1 MTRLPPSCK
10 TGVFLVAA
18 LATALSAQAYAA
30 PASEQKPATT
40 VSVSLPSE
48 PLLVQINQVA
58 LERRGPKQA
67 IVEYTGEATKGSYTV
82 LVDGKPVRNGD
93 LRPLQP
99 FTEWDSGKRYFSVD
113 FSDAEQ
119 GGRYQVDV
127 RIGGQHALSA
137 PVAVRDNAVFA
148 TTGAQLL
155 GYFQRSRHTD
165 DADRDLPIFQTSRRV
180 NVWGGWQD
188 AGGDKGKYLSH
199 LGYANHFNPQQ
210 ASMAVWVLAYGADT
224 RKALFAA
231 HGLQK
236 QVEDEAFWGADYLH
250 RILDAEGYFYTTVF
264 DQWGTPGAK
273 RMVTGY
279 EGAAGT
285 YTTLYRSAFRA
296 GGGMAIAALARAS
309 MLAKQA
315 GRHGEFDGATYLADA
330 ERAYAHLR
338 RFNPQYCADGKEN
351 IIDDYTALMALVEL
365 HNATSQP
372 RYLDDARERAARL
385 MARQQ
390 ADGGFISDGGSRPY
404 YHAAEAGLPVISLS
418 AYADIEPEQARR
430 QRALDAI
437 ASALKHELAITQ
449 AVSNPY
455 GYARQR
461 FQLTQ
466 DGKAAGDV
474 LEGFFI
480 PHRNETGYWWQGESA
495 RLASLSAAMVIG
507 GRKLAADGK
516 AGYGLSGEQAGYAQ
530 AQLDWTLGR
539 NPYGMS
545 MLYGFGQKN
554 PPTVLESAGEM
565 FVGGISNGI
574 TGAVGSD
581 TGAGITFAPGP
592 DSEQW
597 RWVEQ
602 WIPHTT
608 WMLFAV
614 MAMSE
619 DSRPKSPVS
628 AMDSP
633 ASDAKRNAH

>member
-1 MTRLPPSCK
+1 MTPLTHSRK
-10 TGVFLVAA
+10 TGIQVLAA
-18 LATALSAQAYAA
+18 LAVALSAVAHAQ
-30 PASEQKPATT
+30 PALAQTPEPTTT
-40 VSVSLPSE
+40 VSVSLPTA
-48 PLLVQINQVA
+48 PLLVQLNQVA

-67 IVEYTGEATKGSYTV
+67 IVEYAGDATGGSYTV
-82 LVDGKPVRNGD
+82 LRDGEPVMSGE
-93 LRPLQP
+93 LRPLLP
-99 FTEWDSGKRYFSVD
+99 FTEWSPGKRYFGVD
-113 FSDAEQ
+113 FSSVEQ
-119 GGRYQVDV
+119 AGRYQVDV
-127 RIGGQHALSA
+127 RIGQAHATSA
-137 PVAVRDNAVFA
+137 PVPVRDNAVFA

-165 DADRDLPIFQTSRRV
+165 DADRDLPIFKTSRRV
-180 NVWGGWQD
+180 NAWGGWQD

-199 LGYANHFNPQQ
+199 LGYANFFNPQQ
-210 ASMAVWVLAYGADT
+210 ASMAVWVLAYGAHA

-231 HGLQK
+231 HGLQA
-236 QVEDEAFWGADYLH
+236 QVEEEAFWGADYLH
-250 RILDAEGYFYTTVF
+250 RILDAEGYFYTTIF
-264 DQWGTPGAK
+264 DQWGTPGAE

-285 YTTLYRSAFRA
+285 YNTAYRSAFRA

-309 MLAKQA
+309 MLARQT

-330 ERAYAHLR
+330 QRAYEHLR
-338 RFNPQYCADGKEN
+338 QFNPQYCADGKEN

-365 HNATSQP
+365 HNATSQS
-372 RYLDDARERAARL
+372 RYLDDARLRAASL

-390 ADGGFISDGGSRPY
+390 ADGGFISDGGSRPFF
-404 YHAAEAGLPVISLS
+404 HAAEAGLPVISLS
-418 AYADIEPEQARR
+418 AYVDIEPEPARR
-430 QRALDAI
+430 QRALAAI
-437 ASALKHELAITQ
+437 DSALAHELAITG
-449 AVSNPY
+449 AVANPY

-461 FQLTQ
+461 FQLTTN
-466 DGKAAGDV
+466 GKAAGEV
-474 LEGFFI
+474 REGFFI

-507 GRKLAADGK
+507 GRKLAEHGT
-516 AGYGLSGEQAGYAQ
+516 AGYGLRGNRAGYAQ
-530 AQLDWTLGR
+530 NQLDWTLGR
-539 NPYGMS
+539 NPYGIS
-545 MLYGFGQKN
+545 MLYGFGEKN

-619 DSRPKSPVS
+619 DE
-628 AMDSP
+628 D
-633 ASDAKRNAH
+633 

>member
-1 MTRLPPSCK
+1 MPRSPHSRKTRLPVLP
-10 TGVFLVAA
+10 A
-18 LATALSAQAYAA
+18 LAMALSVLAYPPPLPAQT
-30 PASEQKPATT
+30 PEPTTT
-40 VSVSLPSE
+40 VSVSLPTA

-67 IVEYTGEATKGSYTV
+67 VIEYAGDATGGSYTV
-82 LVDGKPVRNGD
+82 LRDGKPVQSGE
-93 LRPLQP
+93 LRPLP
-99 FTEWDSGKRYFSVD
+99 AFAEWSPGKRYFGVD
-113 FSDAEQ
+113 FSASEQ
-119 GGRYQVDV
+119 AGQYQVDV
-127 RIGGQHALSA
+127 RIGTAHATSA
-137 PVAVRDNAVFA
+137 PVPVRDNAVFA

-155 GYFQRSRHTD
+155 GYFRRSRHTD
-165 DADRDLPIFQTSRRV
+165 EADRNLPVFKTSRRV
-180 NVWGGWQD
+180 DAWGGWQD

-199 LGYANHFNPQQ
+199 LGYANFFNPQQ
-210 ASMAVWVLAYGADT
+210 ASMAAWVLAYGAHA
-224 RKALFAA
+224 RKALFSA
-231 HGLQK
+231 HGLQA

-264 DQWGTPGAK
+264 DQWGTPGAE

-285 YTTLYRSAFRA
+285 YNTAYRSAFRA

-309 MLAKQA
+309 MLATA
-315 GRHGEFDGATYLADA
+315 TGRHGEFEGATYLADA
-330 ERAYAHLR
+330 QRAYDHLR
-338 RFNPQYCADGKEN
+338 KFNPQYCADGKEN

-365 HNATSQP
+365 HNATGQS
-372 RYLDDARERAARL
+372 RYLEDARQRAASL

-404 YHAAEAGLPVISLS
+404 FHAAEAGLPVISLS
-418 AYADIEPEQARR
+418 AYVDIEPEQPRR

-437 ASALKHELAITQ
+437 GSALAHELAITG
-449 AVSNPY
+449 AVANPY

-461 FQLTQ
+461 FQLTNN
-466 DGKAAGDV
+466 GKAEGAV

-495 RLASLSAAMVIG
+495 RLASLSTAMVIG
-507 GRKLAADGK
+507 GRKLAEHGA
-516 AGYGLSGEQAGYAQ
+516 AGYGLPRERAVYAQ
-530 AQLDWTLGR
+530 DQIDWTLGR
-539 NPYGMS
+539 NPYGIS
-545 MLYGFGQKN
+545 MLYGFGGKN

-608 WMLFAV
+608 WMLLAV

-619 DSRPKSPVS
+619 EEQ
-628 AMDSP
+628 
-633 ASDAKRNAH
+633 

>member
-1 MTRLPPSCK
+1 MTRSPLARK
-10 TGVFLVAA
+10 TAVQAIAA
-18 LATALSAQAYAA
+18 LAIASSLCLPAGAAETAKDAA
-30 PASEQKPATT
+30 KTT
-40 VSVSLPSE
+40 VSVRLPGA
-48 PLLVQINQVA
+48 PLLVQLNQVA
-58 LERRGPKQA
+58 LERRGPKRA
-67 IVEYTGEATKGSYTV
+67 IVEYTGQAQQGRYTV
-82 LVDGKPVRNGD
+82 LRDGKPIKQGE
-93 LRPLQP
+93 LQALP
-99 FTEWDSGKRYFSVD
+99 AFAEWSPGKRYFSVD

-119 GGRYQVDV
+119 AGNYQVKV
-127 RIGGQHALSA
+127 SIGKRQAQSA
-137 PVAVRDNAVFA
+137 AVPVRDGAIFA
-148 TTGAQLL
+148 TAGAQML
-155 GYFQRSRHTD
+155 GYFKRSRHTD
-165 DADRDLPIFQTSRRV
+165 PADRDLPIFQTSRRV
-180 NVWGGWQD
+180 DAWGGWQD

-210 ASMAVWVLAYGADT
+210 ASMAAWVLAYGAHT

-231 HGLQK
+231 HGLQA

-250 RILDAEGYFYTTVF
+250 RILDQDGYFYTTVF
-264 DQWGTPGAK
+264 DQWGTPGAV

-285 YTTLYRSAFRA
+285 YTALYRSAFRA

-309 MLAKQA
+309 MLARDS
-315 GRHGEFDGATYLADA
+315 GRHGEFDGAQYLADA

-365 HNATSQP
+365 QRATGHA

-385 MARQQ
+385 IARQQ
-390 ADGGFISDGGSRPY
+390 ADGGFVSDGGHRPY
-404 YHAAEAGLPVISLS
+404 YHAAEAGLPVVSLS
-418 AYADIEPEQARR
+418 AYAQIEPEPARR

-437 ASALKHELAITQ
+437 GAALAHELAITG
-449 AVSNPY
+449 AVANPY

-461 FQLTQ
+461 FQLAQ
-466 DGKAAGDV
+466 DGKAAGEV

-507 GRKLAADGK
+507 SRALASRGS
-516 AGYGLSGEQAGYAQ
+516 AGYGLPAERAAYAQ
-530 AQLDWTLGR
+530 DQLDWTLGR
-539 NPYGMS
+539 NPYGIS
-545 MLYGFGQKN
+545 MLYGFGRSN

-574 TGAVGSD
+574 TGAPGSD
-581 TGAGITFAPGP
+581 TGAGISFAPGP

-608 WMLFAV
+608 WMLFA
-614 MAMSE
+614 AMTIA
-619 DSRPKSPVS
+619 D
-628 AMDSP
+628 D
-633 ASDAKRNAH
+633 DAR

>member
-1 MTRLPPSCK
+1 MTRSQPARK
-10 TGVFLVAA
+10 TGLYAFAA
-18 LATALSAQAYAA
+18 LAIALSSLPHAA
-30 PASEQKPATT
+30 CAAAAESKTT
-40 VSVSLPSE
+40 VSVRLPTD
-48 PLLVQINQVA
+48 PLLVQLNQVA
-58 LERRGPKQA
+58 LERRGPKRA
-67 IVEYTGEATKGSYTV
+67 VVEYRGEAEAGRYTV
-82 LVDGKPVRNGD
+82 LRDGKPIKQGE
-93 LRPLQP
+93 LRPLPP
-99 FTEWDSGKRYFSVD
+99 FAEWGAGKRYFSVD

-119 GGRYQVDV
+119 AGRYQVEV
-127 RIGGQHALSA
+127 RIGRQRAVSALV
-137 PVAVRDNAVFA
+137 PVRDDAIFA
-148 TTGAQLL
+148 ATGAQLL
-155 GYFQRSRHTD
+155 AYFKRSRHTD
-165 DADRDLPIFQTSRRV
+165 AADRDVPIFETSRKV
-180 NVWGGWQD
+180 DVWGGWQD

-210 ASMAVWVLAYGADT
+210 ASMAAWVLAYGAHA

-231 HGLQK
+231 HGLQR

-250 RILDAEGYFYTTVF
+250 RILDKDGYFYTTVF
-264 DQWGTPGAK
+264 DQWGTPGAV

-279 EGAAGT
+279 EGSAGT
-285 YTTLYRSAFRA
+285 YTALYRSAFRA

-309 MLAKQA
+309 MLAKDS
-315 GRHGEFDGATYLADA
+315 GRHGEFDGGQYLADA

-338 RFNPQYCADGKEN
+338 EFNPRYCADGKEN

-365 HNATSQP
+365 RNATGRS

-385 MARQQ
+385 IARQQ
-390 ADGGFISDGGSRPY
+390 ADGGFVSDGGRRPY

-430 QRALDAI
+430 QRALDAV
-437 ASALKHELAITQ
+437 AAALEHELAITG
-449 AVSNPY
+449 AVANPY

-461 FQLTQ
+461 FQLAQ
-466 DGKAAGDV
+466 DGKAAGEV
-474 LEGFFI
+474 REGFFI

-507 GRKLAADGK
+507 GRELAQRGA
-516 AGYGLSGEQAGYAQ
+516 AGYGLPADRAGYAQ
-530 AQLDWTLGR
+530 SQLDWTLGG
-539 NPYGMS
+539 NPYGIS
-545 MLYGFGQKN
+545 MLYGFGRKN

-581 TGAGITFAPGP
+581 TGAGIAFAPGP

-608 WMLFAV
+608 WMLFAAMT
-614 MAMSE
+614 MA
-619 DSRPKSPVS
+619 DG
-628 AMDSP
+628 
-633 ASDAKRNAH
+633 DAR

>member
-1 MTRLPPSCK
+1 MTALPHSRK
-10 TGVFLVAA
+10 TGVLVVAA
-18 LATALSAQAYAA
+18 LALALSGLLQSPKALAA
-30 PASEQKPATT
+30 EPKTT
-40 VSVSLPSE
+40 VSVSLPTE
-48 PLLVQINQVA
+48 PLLVQLNQVA
-58 LERRGPKQA
+58 LERRGPKLA
-67 IVEYTGEATKGSYTV
+67 IVEYAGSADEGSYTV
-82 LVDGKPVRNGD
+82 LRDGKQVVSGK
-93 LRPLQP
+93 LQALP
-99 FTEWDSGKRYFSVD
+99 SFTEWSLGKRYFSAD
-113 FSDAEQ
+113 FSDAELAGQ
-119 GGRYQVDV
+119 YQVDV
-127 RIGGQHALSA
+127 RIGRQHAQSA
-137 PVAVRDNAVFA
+137 TVPVRDNAVFA

-155 GYFQRSRHTD
+155 SYFQRSRHID
-165 DADRDLPIFQTSRRV
+165 DADRNIRIFQTSRKV

-199 LGYANHFNPQQ
+199 LGYANYFNPQQ
-210 ASMAVWVLAYGADT
+210 ASMAAWVLAYGAHA
-224 RKALFAA
+224 RKSLFAA
-231 HGLQK
+231 QGLQT

-250 RILDAEGYFYTTVF
+250 RILDDEGYFYTTVF
-264 DQWGTPGAK
+264 DQWGTPGAE

-279 EGAAGT
+279 EGIAGT

-309 MLAKQA
+309 MLARQS
-315 GRHGEFDGATYLADA
+315 GRHGEFDGAQYLADA

-338 RFNPQYCADGKEN
+338 KFNPQYGADGKEN

-365 HNATSQP
+365 HNATGAQ
-372 RYLDDARERAARL
+372 RYLDDARMRAISLIR
-385 MARQQ
+385 RQQ

-418 AYADIEPEQARR
+418 AYVDIEPEQVRR
-430 QRALDAI
+430 ERALQAI
-437 ASALKHELAITQ
+437 GSALKHELAMTQ
-449 AVSNPY
+449 SVANPY

-466 DGKAAGDV
+466 DGKAAGEV
-474 LEGFFI
+474 MEGFFI

-507 GRKLAADGK
+507 SRKLAAHGA
-516 AGYGLSGEQAGYAQ
+516 AGYGLSADRARYAQ
-530 AQLDWTLGR
+530 DQLDWTLGR
-539 NPYGMS
+539 NPYGIS

-554 PPTVLESAGEM
+554 PPIVMESAGEM

-574 TGAVGSD
+574 TGALDSD
-581 TGAGITFAPGP
+581 RGAGISFAPGP

-614 MAMSE
+614 MATSE
-619 DSRPKSPVS
+619 G
-628 AMDSP
+628 
-633 ASDAKRNAH
+633 

>member
-1 MTRLPPSCK
+1 MTSLPPSRK
-10 TGVFLVAA
+10 TAVRALAA
-18 LATALSAQAYAA
+18 LAIAVSSLSHVAA
-30 PASEQKPATT
+30 AASPEGKTT
-40 VSVSLPSE
+40 VSVRLPGE

-58 LERRGPKQA
+58 LERRGPKLA
-67 IVEYTGEATKGSYTV
+67 VVEYAGDAKDGRYTV
-82 LVDGKPVRNGD
+82 LRDGKAIKQGE
-93 LRPLQP
+93 LKPLP
-99 FTEWDSGKRYFSVD
+99 AFDAWGAGKHYYRVD

-119 GGRYQVDV
+119 AGRYQVEV
-127 RIGGQHALSA
+127 RIGQRRALSA
-137 PVAVRDNAVFA
+137 PVPVRDNAVFA

-155 GYFQRSRHTD
+155 GYFKRSRHTD
-165 DADRDLPIFQTSRRV
+165 AADRDLPIFKTTRRV
-180 NVWGGWQD
+180 NAWGGWQD

-199 LGYANHFNPQQ
+199 LGYANYFNPQQ
-210 ASMAVWVLAYGADT
+210 ASMAAWVLAYGADT

-231 HGLQK
+231 HGLQA

-250 RILDAEGYFYTTVF
+250 RILDDEGYFYTTVF
-264 DQWGTPGAK
+264 DQWGTPGAQ

-309 MLAKQA
+309 MLAKRS
-315 GRHGEFDGATYLADA
+315 GRHGEFDGAQYLADA

-338 RFNPQYCADGKEN
+338 KFNPQYCADGKEN

-365 HNATSQP
+365 RNATGQA
-372 RYLDDARERAARL
+372 RYLDDARERAAAL
-385 MARQQ
+385 IARQQ
-390 ADGGFISDGGSRPY
+390 TDGGFVSDGGRRPY

-418 AYADIEPEQARR
+418 AYADIEPDQARR

-437 ASALKHELAITQ
+437 GSALAHELAITD
-449 AVSNPY
+449 AVANPY

-461 FQLTQ
+461 FQLTR
-466 DGKAAGDV
+466 DGKAEGEV
-474 LEGFFI
+474 LDGFFI

-495 RLASLSAAMVIG
+495 RLASLSAAMIVG
-507 GRKLAADGK
+507 GRKLAGEGA
-516 AGYGLSGEQAGYAQ
+516 AGYGLPADRAAYAQ
-530 AQLDWTLGR
+530 SQLDWTLGR

-545 MLYGFGQKN
+545 MLYGFGRKN

-581 TGAGITFAPGP
+581 TGAGIAFAPGP

-614 MAMSE
+614 MAMSGE
-619 DSRPKSPVS
+619 EPR
-628 AMDSP
+628 
-633 ASDAKRNAH
+633 

>member
-1 MTRLPPSCK
+1 MTRSPPSRK
-10 TGVFLVAA
+10 TGLLAVAA
-18 LATALSAQAYAA
+18 LAIALSSLPPAA
-30 PASEQKPATT
+30 RAADAESKTT
-40 VSVSLPSE
+40 VSVSLPAD

-58 LERRGPKQA
+58 LERRGPKRA
-67 IVEYTGEATKGSYTV
+67 VVEYKGEAAQGRYTV
-82 LVDGKPVRNGD
+82 LRDGKPVRRGE
-93 LRPLQP
+93 LRALPA
-99 FTEWDSGKRYFSVD
+99 FAEWGAGKRYFSVD

-119 GGRYQVDV
+119 AGRYQVEV
-127 RIGGQHALSA
+127 RIGRQQARSA
-137 PVAVRDNAVFA
+137 VVPVRDDAIFA
-148 TTGAQLL
+148 IAGAQLL
-155 GYFQRSRHTD
+155 GYFKRSRHTD
-165 DADRDLPIFQTSRRV
+165 AADRDVPIFGTSRRAD
-180 NVWGGWQD
+180 VWGGWQD

-199 LGYANHFNPQQ
+199 LGYANYFNPQQ
-210 ASMAVWVLAYGADT
+210 ASMAAWVLAYGAHA

-231 HGLQK
+231 HGLQA

-250 RILDAEGYFYTTVF
+250 RILDKEGYFYTTVF
-264 DQWGTPGAK
+264 DQWGTPGAV

-279 EGAAGT
+279 EGSAGT
-285 YTTLYRSAFRA
+285 YTALYRSAFRA

-309 MLAKQA
+309 MLAKQS
-315 GRHGEFDGATYLADA
+315 GRHGEFDGAQYLADA

-338 RFNPQYCADGKEN
+338 EFNPRYCADGKEN

-365 HNATSQP
+365 HHASG
-372 RYLDDARERAARL
+372 RSDYLDDARERATNL
-385 MARQQ
+385 IARQQ
-390 ADGGFISDGGSRPY
+390 ADGGFVSDGGRRPY

-418 AYADIEPEQARR
+418 AYADIEPERERR

-437 ASALKHELAITQ
+437 ASALKHELAITD
-449 AVSNPY
+449 AVANPY

-466 DGKAAGDV
+466 NGKAAGEILD
-474 LEGFFI
+474 GFFI

-495 RLASLSAAMVIG
+495 RLASLSAAMAIG
-507 GRKLAADGK
+507 GRKLAERGT
-516 AGYGLSGEQAGYAQ
+516 AGYGLTAERAAYAQ
-530 AQLDWTLGR
+530 SQLDWTLGR

-545 MLYGFGQKN
+545 MLYGFGRAN

-574 TGAVGSD
+574 TGAPGSD
-581 TGAGITFAPGP
+581 TGAGISFAPGP

-614 MAMSE
+614 MTMAADGDE
-619 DSRPKSPVS
+619 AR
-628 AMDSP
+628 
-633 ASDAKRNAH
+633 

>member
-1 MTRLPPSCK
+1 MTSLPHSRK
-10 TGVFLVAA
+10 TGVQVVAA
-18 LATALSAQAYAA
+18 LTLALSTLLHAPPAISAA
-30 PASEQKPATT
+30 SPTPTTT
-40 VSVSLPSE
+40 VSVSLPTG

-58 LERRGPKQA
+58 LERQGPKRA
-67 IVEYTGEATKGSYTV
+67 IVEYAGEAEEGSYTV
-82 LVDGKPVRNGD
+82 LRDGKPVQTGN
-93 LRPLQP
+93 LQPLQP
-99 FTEWDSGKRYFSVD
+99 FAEWSPGKRYFSVD

-119 GGRYQVDV
+119 SGQYQVDV
-127 RIGGQHALSA
+127 RIGKQHAVSA
-137 PVAVRDNAVFA
+137 PVPVRDNAVFA

-155 GYFQRSRHTD
+155 GYFHRSRHTD
-165 DADRDLPIFQTSRRV
+165 AADRDLRIFETSRKV

-199 LGYANHFNPQQ
+199 LGYANYFNPQQ
-210 ASMAVWVLAYGADT
+210 ASMAAWVLAYGAHA
-224 RKALFAA
+224 RKPLFAA
-231 HGLQK
+231 QGLQT

-250 RILDAEGYFYTTVF
+250 RTLDADGYFYTTVF
-264 DQWGTPGAK
+264 DQWGTPGVE

-279 EGAAGT
+279 EGSAGT
-285 YTTLYRSAFRA
+285 FTTLYRSAFRA

-309 MLAKQA
+309 MLAKQT
-315 GRHGEFDGATYLADA
+315 GRHGEFDGASYLADA
-330 ERAYAHLR
+330 QRAYDHLR
-338 RFNPQYCADGKEN
+338 KFNPQYCADGKEN

-365 HNATSQP
+365 HNATGEQ
-372 RYLDDARERAARL
+372 RYLDDARTRAASL

-418 AYADIEPEQARR
+418 AYVNIETDQARR
-430 QRALDAI
+430 ERALGAI
-437 ASALKHELAITQ
+437 GSALKHEVAITQ
-449 AVSNPY
+449 SVANPY

-466 DGKAAGDV
+466 DGKAAGEV

-507 GRKLAADGK
+507 GRKLAANGK
-516 AGYGLSGEQAGYAQ
+516 AGYGLTADQAGYAQ
-530 AQLDWTLGR
+530 SQIDWTLGR
-539 NPYGMS
+539 NPYGIS

-565 FVGGISNGI
+565 FNGGISNGI
-574 TGAVGSD
+574 TGTPGSD
-581 TGAGITFAPGP
+581 TGAGISFAPGP

-619 DSRPKSPVS
+619 D
-628 AMDSP
+628 
-633 ASDAKRNAH
+633 

>member
-1 MTRLPPSCK
+1 MPAALHARK
-10 TGVFLVAA
+10 TGLHLMAALVAG
-18 LATALSAQAYAA
+18 LSLMHPA
-30 PASEQKPATT
+30 PAAAQTPATT
-40 VSVSLPSE
+40 VSVSLPGE

-58 LERRGPKQA
+58 LERRGPKRA
-67 IVEYTGEATKGSYTV
+67 IVEYTGEATEGTYTV
-82 LVDGKPVRNGD
+82 LRDGKPVRNGA
-93 LRPLQP
+93 LRPLPP
-99 FTEWDSGKRYFSVD
+99 FTGWSPGKRYFSVD

-119 GGRYQVDV
+119 GGEYRVEV
-127 RIGGQHALSA
+127 GIGNQRATSA
-137 PVAVRDNAVFA
+137 SVPVRDQAVFA
-148 TTGAQLL
+148 TTGTQLL
-155 GYFQRSRHTD
+155 GYFKRSRHTD
-165 DADRDLPIFQTSRRV
+165 EADRDLPIFQTSRRV
-180 NVWGGWQD
+180 NAWGGWQD

-199 LGYANHFNPQQ
+199 LGYANYFNPQQ
-210 ASMAVWVLAYGADT
+210 ASMAAWVLAYGAHA
-224 RKALFAA
+224 RRALFAA
-231 HGLQK
+231 HGLQA
-236 QVEDEAFWGADYLH
+236 QIEDEAFWGADYLH

-264 DQWGTPGAK
+264 DQWGTPGAV

-309 MLAKQA
+309 MLARES

-330 ERAYAHLR
+330 RRAYEHLR

-365 HNATSQP
+365 HHATGEQ
-372 RYLDDARERAARL
+372 RYLDDARERAASL

-390 ADGGFISDGGSRPY
+390 SDGGFISDGGSRPY

-418 AYADIEPEQARR
+418 AYTDIEPEQARR
-430 QRALDAI
+430 QHALDVIGRALE
-437 ASALKHELAITQ
+437 HELDITD
-449 AVSNPY
+449 AVANPY

-466 DGKAAGDV
+466 DGKAAGEV

-507 GRKLAADGK
+507 GRKLANHGT
-516 AGYGLSGEQAGYAQ
+516 AGYGLSARQAGYAQ

-545 MLYGFGQKN
+545 MLYGFGAKN

-581 TGAGITFAPGP
+581 TGAGISFAPGP

-614 MAMSE
+614 MEMSGQ
-619 DSRPKSPVS
+619 
-628 AMDSP
+628 
-633 ASDAKRNAH
+633 

>member
-1 MTRLPPSCK
+1 MTPLPHSRK
-10 TGVFLVAA
+10 TGFQMLAA
-18 LATALSAQAYAA
+18 LAMALSSLPQMAVAA
-30 PASEQKPATT
+30 STDESATKPKTT
-40 VSVSLPSE
+40 VSVSLPKQ

-58 LERRGPKQA
+58 LERQGPKRA
-67 IVEYTGEATKGSYTV
+67 VVEYAGKAGQGGYTV
-82 LVDGKPVRNGD
+82 LRDGKPIKRGD
-93 LRPLQP
+93 LRPLPP
-99 FTEWDSGKRYFSVD
+99 FAEWAPGKRYFSVD

-119 GGRYQVDV
+119 AGQYQVEV
-127 RIGGQHALSA
+127 QIGKQRALSA
-137 PVAVRDNAVFA
+137 PVTVRDNAVFA

-155 GYFQRSRHTD
+155 GYFKRSRHTD
-165 DADRDLPIFQTSRRV
+165 AADRDVPIFQTSRKA

-199 LGYANHFNPQQ
+199 LGYANYFNPQQ
-210 ASMAVWVLAYGADT
+210 ASMAAWVLAYGAHA
-224 RKALFAA
+224 RKALFTA
-231 HGLQK
+231 HGLQT

-250 RILDAEGYFYTTVF
+250 RTLDAEGYFYTTVF

-296 GGGMAIAALARAS
+296 GGGIAIAALARAS
-309 MLAKQA
+309 MLARQS
-315 GRHGEFDGATYLADA
+315 GRHGEFDGAQYLADA
-330 ERAYAHLR
+330 ERGYAHLR
-338 RFNPQYCADGKEN
+338 KFNAQYGADGKEN

-365 HNATSQP
+365 HNATSQS
-372 RYLDDARERAARL
+372 RYLDDARERAASL
-385 MARQQ
+385 IARQQ

-418 AYADIEPEQARR
+418 AYVDIEPEQGRR

-437 ASALKHELAITQ
+437 GLALQHELSITN
-449 AVSNPY
+449 AVANPY

-466 DGKAAGDV
+466 DGKAAGEV

-507 GRKLAADGK
+507 GRKLADPGA
-516 AGYGLSGEQAGYAQ
+516 AGYGLSADRADYAQ
-530 AQLDWTLGR
+530 NQLDWTLGR
-539 NPYGMS
+539 NPYGIC
-545 MLYGFGQKN
+545 MLYGFGKKN

-581 TGAGITFAPGP
+581 TGAGISFAPGP

-614 MAMSE
+614 MAMTADE
-619 DSRPKSPVS
+619 AR
-628 AMDSP
+628 
-633 ASDAKRNAH
+633 